1 MNKTFIVIFTFLGL
15 MTLLSPIYAGGGSVK
30 WTKHF
35 HYPPS
40 TRSTTDGLRTYDVGN
55 EKLPS
60 VTTILG
66 ATKSEDSKQSI
77 ANWQAKVGMEQAT
90 RIRDQAASRDQ
101 HAQAS

>member
-1 MNKTFIVIFTFLGL
+1 MQENGPEK
-15 MTLLSPIYAGGGSVK
+15 MK

-35 HYPPS
+35 NYPPS
-40 TRSTTDGLRTYDVGN
+40 TRATTDGLRTYDVGN

-77 ANWQAKVGMEQAT
+77 ANWQAKVGMDQAT
-90 RIRDQAASRDQ
+90 RIRDQAA
-101 HAQAS
+101 